1 MNYNPEG
8 FFHGYGAAL
17 PEKGQTFMF
26 IRVTGFYDNYAK
38 WQIFNV
44 V

>member
-17 PEKGQTFMF
+17 PEKRQTFML
-26 IRVTGFYDNYAK
+26 IRITGFYGNYAK

-44 V
+44 A